1 MPAVERLS
9 IDRPGLVL
17 DGESAGDGSPVL
29 LLHGLSATRRY
40 VLHGSTALERSDRR
54 VVGFDARGHGES
66 DPAPDPAAYRYADM
80 ADDAIAVLD
89 AAGIDRA
96 ALVGQSMGA
105 ATAVRVAL
113 EHPERVG
120 ALVLVTP
127 AHLGRPSED
136 LDRWDALADGLL
148 HGGPEGFLA
157 AYGTPRAPE
166 RWVPTIR
173 SVILQRLA
181 RHRHPA
187 AVADALRAVPRSTA
201 FDGMA
206 ALEGVAA
213 PTLVVGSRDDVD
225 SEHPLAVAERYRE
238 LIPGAGFVVEKPG
251 EAPLAWRGA
260 ALSAAVAD
268 FLDEAEAG

>member
-157 AYGTPRAPE
+157 AYGTPRVPE